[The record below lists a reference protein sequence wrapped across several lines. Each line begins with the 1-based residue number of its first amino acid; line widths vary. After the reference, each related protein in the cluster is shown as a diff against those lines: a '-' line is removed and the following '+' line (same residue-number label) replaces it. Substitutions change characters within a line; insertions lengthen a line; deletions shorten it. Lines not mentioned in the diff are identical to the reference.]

1 MAEQQSLQHAREAG
15 TSESPCRL
23 LVIDD
28 DTSICEVIEKLGD
41 RAGFATARAVSV
53 DEAARQLRASHFD
66 CITLD
71 LGLGEDS
78 GVEVLKVLADM
89 HCQTPIIIISGSQHT
104 MREFAAMIGNNMHLV
119 LRQHLAK
126 PIDFAVLKK
135 TLVDIKRDLVS
146 QRSAQPA
153 A

>member
-1 MAEQQSLQHAREAG
+1 MGQQQSLQQTREVD
-15 TSESPCRL
+15 TSQPDCRL

-28 DTSICEVIEKLGD
+28 DASICELLEKFGEK
-41 RAGFATARAVSV
+41 AGFATARAVSV
-53 DEAARQLRASHFD
+53 DEATERLRESQFD

-89 HCQTPIIIISGSQHT
+89 RIQAPIIIISGSQRS
-104 MREFAAMIGNNMHLV
+104 MRDFATAIGNNMHLV
-119 LRQHLAK
+119 LQQHLAK
-126 PIDFAVLKK
+126 PIDFAAF
-135 TLVDIKRDLVS
+135 KRALADVKRKLES
-146 QRSAQPA
+146 QRSAKPA

>member
-1 MAEQQSLQHAREAG
+1 MAEQQTLQRAREAG
-15 TSESPCRL
+15 ASESLCRL

-28 DTSICEVIEKLGD
+28 DTSICAVIEKLGEK
-41 RAGFATARAVSV
+41 AGFATARAVSV
-53 DEAARQLRASHFD
+53 DEAARQLRESQFD

-78 GVEVLKVLADM
+78 GVEVLKVLAEM
-89 HCQTPIIIISGSQHT
+89 RCQAPIIIISGSQHT

-119 LRQHLAK
+119 VRQPLAK

-135 TLVDIKRDLVS
+135 ALVDIKRNLES